1 MFLFEPLFES
11 PLFGV
16 NITPVHL
23 ALAVAALAMA
33 STYLLA
39 RATRLNPVVLVILSL
54 LITQFLAG
62 WLMVLLL
69 SHTEQPIR
77 DEHAWWARLYAYWNA
92 VVYLALCTLVSGPAS
107 MLVLAWLKRKPAT
120 PPVQS

>member
-16 NITPVHL
+16 NITPAHL
-23 ALAVAALAMA
+23 ALVVAALAMA

-39 RATRLNPVVLVILSL
+39 RATRLNPVLVVILSA
-54 LITQFLAG
+54 LITQLLAG

-77 DEHAWWARLYAYWNA
+77 DEHAWWARLYAYWNV
-92 VVYLALCTLVSGPAS
+92 VVYWALCPLVSAPAS
-107 MLVLAWLKRKPAT
+107 VLVLAWLKRKSAT

>member
-16 NITPVHL
+16 NITPAHL
-23 ALAVAALAMA
+23 ALAVAALALA
-33 STYLLA
+33 CTYLLV
-39 RATRLNPVVLVILSL
+39 RATHLNPVVVVILST
-54 LITQFLAG
+54 LITQLLAG
-62 WLMVLLL
+62 WLMALLL

-92 VVYLALCTLVSGPAS
+92 MVYLALCSLVSGPAS
-107 MLVLAWLKRKPAT
+107 VLLLAWLKRKPPA
-120 PPVQS
+120 PPTQS